1 MAVFLTILKILL
13 WILLIILGI
22 AILLILLILFAPIRY
37 KISGEL
43 NDEKMQADAKISF
56 LIASVKAGFTKESG
70 LDYAARVLGIKIYPR
85 GSGNKKPK
93 KKTEEITSDNEEI
106 DDSIFDPVSNADFEA
121 WEAEHYPEDKE
132 VIEPIMSTKEDI
144 KAHKKKIKA
153 EKAQEKKA
161 EKERQKA
168 EKVEASAK
176 TEIHSEGGE
185 NTSADENKEVVPIL
199 DRLDTVINFAGDK
212 LEVVTEKADKVK
224 QKAVEGIDK
233 AQIKIDHVVK
243 FFEKP
248 FTQKTIARGKKL
260 LVKVIKSIKP
270 KKSRADIV
278 FGMGSPADTGAMMGK
293 IAFIY
298 PYTYKWL
305 NITPDFYR
313 KGVEGTIDLKGK
325 LRLASI
331 IFPALRIL
339 LSRDFKR
346 TMKLAKKI

>member
-1 MAVFLTILKILL
+1 MDRTVLDWLLEDKNPEVKLRTLKE
-13 WILLIILGI
+13 
-22 AILLILLILFAPIRY
+22 Y
-37 KISGEL
+37 
-43 NDEKMQADAKISF
+43 
-56 LIASVKAGFTKESG
+56 
-70 LDYAARVLGIKIYPR
+70 
-85 GSGNKKPK
+85 
-93 KKTEEITSDNEEI
+93 
-106 DDSIFDPVSNADFEA
+106 
-121 WEAEHYPEDKE
+121 EHYPEDKE

-168 EKVEASAK
+168 EKAEASAK
-176 TEIHSEGGE
+176 TEIHSEGGDS
-185 NTSADENKEVVPIL
+185 TSADENKEVVPIL

-298 PYTYKWL
+298 NSL
-305 NITPDFYR
+305 I
-313 KGVEGTIDLKGK
+313 G
-325 LRLASI
+325 
-331 IFPALRIL
+331 LRIVISTEAEITQTVYYIL
-339 LSRDFKR
+339 TFIFLNPLKHMRMM
-346 TMKLAKKI
+346 TYHKISTSVNAVFPKIFLQTISLINSFFAPVIIYYDYLCFSFFRSTYSSIYQRSIVSIQLI